1 MPVDEILTHYYIR
14 FSAMDRPGVLS
25 KISGIL
31 GDFEI
36 SLKSV
41 HQKGRKTKGS
51 VPIVML
57 THIAREADI
66 QKALTQITALDVV
79 SDRPILIRIE
89 DEDGSD

>member
-1 MPVDEILTHYYIR
+1 MPMDEILTHYYIR

-57 THIAREADI
+57 THLARESDI

-79 SDRPILIRIE
+79 SARPILIRIE